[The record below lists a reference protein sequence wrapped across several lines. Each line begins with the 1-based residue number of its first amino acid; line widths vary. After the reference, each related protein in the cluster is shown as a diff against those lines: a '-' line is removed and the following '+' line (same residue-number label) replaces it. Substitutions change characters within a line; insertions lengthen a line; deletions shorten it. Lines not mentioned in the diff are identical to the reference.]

1 VGKEK
6 MKMKDNNLKIL
17 YDLRTN
23 EDRYHYRACAY
34 EDEHGEEIDRFLSS
48 EWEES
53 VDISNEV
60 NSLEKFIIKELWK
73 FEHDRPISTRWKPI
87 AARCKGAI
95 VEILYYVYKDDWKRN
110 GGKPS
115 YSVIRVVQ
123 TTEYI
128 PIKERMEMG
137 IYVDDNI

>member
-1 VGKEK
+1 
-6 MKMKDNNLKIL
+6 MKDNNLKIL
-17 YDLRTN
+17 YDLRTS
-23 EDRYHYRACAY
+23 EDRYHYRACAHD
-34 EDEHGEEIDRFLSS
+34 DEHGEEIDRFFSS
-48 EWEES
+48 EWEENT
-53 VDISNEV
+53 VIYDELT
-60 NSLEKFIIKELWK
+60 SLEKFIIKELWK
-73 FEHDRPISTRWKPI
+73 FERDRPNTTRWKPI
-87 AARCKGAI
+87 AARGKGDK
-95 VEILYYVYKDDWKRN
+95 VDILYYVYKDDWKRN